1 VSVQDGGCV
10 AALPGATGYALVMTG
25 RRTQA
30 ERRAESRGRLI
41 DAAIELLG
49 TRGYAGTS
57 LAEIGA
63 RAGLSRGLVN
73 HHFGTK
79 EACME
84 AVVVTIRNRVGA
96 QLEKVGGTGLDVIDA
111 VLDIYF
117 AGLTGHPTSARAM
130 YTVLSEAMTASPGL
144 LNAVKET
151 NALLR
156 HTIAGHVREEIDS
169 AGLTP
174 AISPDVIAVMV
185 EGMLRGVTL
194 QWLADPQDV
203 DLEAAGDAAR
213 MMVRCYLGLPAQL
226 RPRARKSVRRTSP
239 RRTPTGHA
247 REG

>member
-1 VSVQDGGCV
+1 
-10 AALPGATGYALVMTG
+10 MTA

-30 ERRAESRGRLI
+30 ERRAESRARLI

-63 RAGLSRGLVN
+63 LAGLSRGLVN

-84 AVVVTIRNRVGA
+84 AVVVTIRNRVA
-96 QLEKVGGTGLDVIDA
+96 DQLEQVEGAGLAVIDA

-117 AGLTGHPTSARAM
+117 AGVTGQPTSARAM
-130 YTVLSEAMTASPGL
+130 YTVLTEAMTASPGL
-144 LNAVKET
+144 LDAVKET

-156 HTIAGHVREEIDS
+156 HIIGQHVREAIDS

-174 AISPDVIAVMV
+174 AISPGVIAVMV
-185 EGMLRGVTL
+185 EGMVRGVAL
-194 QWLADPQDV
+194 QWLADPHDV
-203 DLEAAGDAAR
+203 DLEAAANATKVA
-213 MMVRCYLGLPAQL
+213 VRFYLGVPAESNPRVDKSAR
-226 RPRARKSVRRTSP
+226 RPSRRRTAT
-239 RRTPTGHA
+239 RHA
-247 REG
+247 RGG

>member
-1 VSVQDGGCV
+1 
-10 AALPGATGYALVMTG
+10 MTA

-63 RAGLSRGLVN
+63 LAGLSRGLVN

-96 QLEKVGGTGLDVIDA
+96 QLEDLGGTGLDVIDA

-117 AGLTGHPTSARAM
+117 AGVVSHPTSARAM

-156 HTIAGHVREEIDS
+156 HAIAGRVREEIES
-169 AGLTP
+169 ASLTP

-203 DLEAAGDAAR
+203 DLEAAADAAKV
-213 MMVRCYLGLPAQL
+213 MVRCYLGLPAQVT
-226 RPRARKSVRRTSP
+226 PRARKATRRTSP
-239 RRTPTGHA
+239 RRTPTRHA
-247 REG
+247 RER